1 MGDGPDDLKE
11 WALKDSDEQARV
23 NLEGTY
29 GKPVIHRGDCQGRYK
44 KMPEWASPISDA
56 DVEMFSAGE
65 LARQRLGL
73 ERTIEFCG
81 RCTSERVN

>member
-44 KMPEWASPISDA
+44 KMPSGPRPSAMLMWKCSGPVSWLGRGWAWSEPSS
-56 DVEMFSAGE
+56 SAGT
-65 LARQRLGL
+65 AHP
-73 ERTIEFCG
+73 
-81 RCTSERVN
+81 SA